1 MIPKE
6 YAQVELKLKNR
17 NISSNSGLAWI
28 DKTLEF
34 CGFWKDIK
42 MLIKSKRSNNEL
54 SADKKIRSEILSRI
68 SGSTAIEDLEVLR
81 KDKGLEKMTGKK
93 HEVIEHSDNPAQ
105 FIKNALKP
113 AKVEEVRITERMDG
127 KTIAVISVNPKD
139 KGVAIGKNGRNAE
152 RIRFLAKRYFQIQ
165 NVSIT

>member
-1 MIPKE
+1 MASGIKLTSREMRYIALFQSITGATVKDCIVDSDLNRIIFVVKE
-6 YAQVELKLKNR
+6 GSIGMAIGKRGKN
-17 NISSNSGLAWI
+17 IHL
-28 DKTLEF
+28 
-34 CGFWKDIK
+34 
-42 MLIKSKRSNNEL
+42 
-54 SADKKIRSEILSRI
+54 
-68 SGSTAIEDLEVLR
+68 
-81 KDKGLEKMTGKK
+81 LEKMTGKK

-113 AKVEEVRITERMDG
+113 AKVDEVRITERVDG
-127 KTIAVISVNPKD
+127 KTIAVISVSPRD

>member
-1 MIPKE
+1 MASGIKFTSREMRFIALFQSITGATVKDCIVDSDLNRIIFVVKE
-6 YAQVELKLKNR
+6 GSIGMAIGKKGKN
-17 NISSNSGLAWI
+17 IHL
-28 DKTLEF
+28 
-34 CGFWKDIK
+34 
-42 MLIKSKRSNNEL
+42 
-54 SADKKIRSEILSRI
+54 
-68 SGSTAIEDLEVLR
+68 
-81 KDKGLEKMTGKK
+81 LEKMTGKK

-113 AKVEEVRITERMDG
+113 AKVDEVRITERMDG

>member
-1 MIPKE
+1 MASGIKFTSVEMRFIALFQSITGATVKDCIVDTDLNRIIFVVKE
-6 YAQVELKLKNR
+6 GSIGMAIGKKGKN
-17 NISSNSGLAWI
+17 IHL
-28 DKTLEF
+28 
-34 CGFWKDIK
+34 
-42 MLIKSKRSNNEL
+42 
-54 SADKKIRSEILSRI
+54 
-68 SGSTAIEDLEVLR
+68 
-81 KDKGLEKMTGKK
+81 LEKMTGKK
-93 HEVIEHSDNPAQ
+93 HEVIEHSDNPTQ

-113 AKVEEVRITERMDG
+113 AKVDEVRITERMDG

>member
-1 MIPKE
+1 MASGIKLTSREMRYIALFQSITGATVKDCIVDSDLNRIIFVVKE
-6 YAQVELKLKNR
+6 GSIGMAIGKRGKN
-17 NISSNSGLAWI
+17 IHL
-28 DKTLEF
+28 
-34 CGFWKDIK
+34 
-42 MLIKSKRSNNEL
+42 
-54 SADKKIRSEILSRI
+54 
-68 SGSTAIEDLEVLR
+68 
-81 KDKGLEKMTGKK
+81 LEKMTGKK

-113 AKVEEVRITERMDG
+113 AKVDEVRITERMDG
-127 KTIAVISVNPKD
+127 KTIAVISVSPRD

>member
-1 MIPKE
+1 VKE
-6 YAQVELKLKNR
+6 GSIGMAIGKRGKN
-17 NISSNSGLAWI
+17 IHL
-28 DKTLEF
+28 
-34 CGFWKDIK
+34 
-42 MLIKSKRSNNEL
+42 
-54 SADKKIRSEILSRI
+54 
-68 SGSTAIEDLEVLR
+68 
-81 KDKGLEKMTGKK
+81 LEKMTGKK
-93 HEVIEHSDNPAQ
+93 HEVIEHSDNPTQ

-113 AKVEEVRITERMDG
+113 AKVDEVRITERMDG